1 MACTRPAMPNERC
14 RTHGAAGQHR
24 PTDGRG
30 APAHREGPYRASRRW
45 SQDVGAAQ
53 GDDAPDWSGS
63 AKTVEATLAQWLGFQ
78 VGRATWPLTTARAPK
93 TPLSPC

>member
-1 MACTRPAMPNERC
+1 VKARTVHRADRTKMRELRRAMTP
-14 RTHGAAGQHR
+14 RTG
-24 PTDGRG
+24 
-30 APAHREGPYRASRRW
+30 
-45 SQDVGAAQ
+45 
-53 GDDAPDWSGS
+53 SGS